1 MKTDWIVKED
11 VIRVADNIK
20 MSITDAEIDKI
31 LDSYDDWRTQY
42 PEDNWTEIV
51 EQMLYQL

>member
-1 MKTDWIVKED
+1 MKTKWIVKED
-11 VIRVADNIK
+11 VMSVAESLK
-20 MSITDAEIDKI
+20 MYITGAEIDEI
-31 LDSYDDWRTQY
+31 LESYDDYRTQY